1 MRRLLL
7 VLGAGLLWIAP
18 AALAQDGERPTPAQG
33 GKQASQLPE
42 PKSSWVKLCETPSAP
57 AKDVLGKPQ
66 LVGVRSCLTFHE
78 RLDATT
84 GMRIVAIGIRQ
95 IRERQT
101 LTVIVPAS
109 VDRRGM
115 LVFIYPHSV
124 WKRVARGGGLEMHER
139 DMVTTVKLGHASCD
153 AAECATETDASPELI
168 KDLRTKGGLAVNVI
182 VNKQIIPIQ
191 ASLGGF
197 REAYD
202 GPSVDTARWLKV
214 REDLLRALRERNR
227 QRVPAPPPAPPRGK
241 GDQPQPPPVPP
252 GKGDQR
258 I

>member
-7 VLGAGLLWIAP
+7 VLGVGLLWAAP
-18 AALAQDGERPTPAQG
+18 AALAQDGKPASPAQG
-33 GKQASQLPE
+33 GKRATQSSE
-42 PKSSWVKLCETPSAP
+42 PKSSWVKLCDTPKAP
-57 AKDVLGKPQ
+57 VKDVLGKAQP
-66 LVGVRSCLTFHE
+66 VGVRSCLTFHE
-78 RLDATT
+78 RLHATT

-95 IRERQT
+95 SGERQT
-101 LTVIVPAS
+101 LTVVVPAS

-124 WKRVARGGGLEMHER
+124 WKRAARGGGLEVHER
-139 DMVTTVKLGHASCD
+139 EKVTTLKLGQAFCD
-153 AAECATETDASPELI
+153 AAECAAETDATPEMI

-182 VNKQIIPIQ
+182 ANKQIILIQ

-202 GPSVDTARWLKV
+202 GPSVDTARWLKT
-214 REDLLRALRERNR
+214 REDLLRALHERNR

-241 GDQPQPPPVPP
+241 GDQ
-252 GKGDQR
+252 R